1 VGFWRAVNLSQN
13 GFFRE
18 SFIDEM
24 AEVAGQD
31 PYRYRRE
38 LLRNNPRALAVLDE
52 VAARANWGKAPVGVH
67 QGIAIVEENNS
78 WCGEIVELSIDEGGN
93 PKVHR
98 VVAVLDSNFVVHP
111 DISIAQMEGAI
122 IQAISATL
130 TGEVI
135 FEKGRARQ
143 TNFHN
148 YPFMRMN
155 EVPKIEVHLRPSLGK
170 YGPVW
175 GGIGET
181 GVPPLAPAL
190 CNAIYSA
197 TGKRIR
203 ALPVKNHDLRRA

>member
-1 VGFWRAVNLSQN
+1 VNLSQN

-111 DISIAQMEGAI
+111 DISIAQMEGGIGYGLA
-122 IQAISATL
+122 AALWSEVTL
-130 TGEVI
+130 VQ
-135 FEKGRARQ
+135 GRVQQR
-143 TNFHN
+143 NFDD
-148 YPFMRMN
+148 YRPLRIDDMPT
-155 EVPKIEVHLRPSLGK
+155 VEVHIVPSGAAPT
-170 YGPVW
+170 GV
-175 GGIGET
+175 GEP
-181 GVPPLAPAL
+181 GVPPIAPAVA
-190 CNAIYSA
+190 NALFHL
-197 TGKRIR
+197 TGQRVR
-203 ALPVKNHDLRRA
+203 RLPFARLSPAGVITA

>member
-1 VGFWRAVNLSQN
+1 
-13 GFFRE
+13 
-18 SFIDEM
+18 M
-24 AEVAGQD
+24 
-31 PYRYRRE
+31 
-38 LLRNNPRALAVLDE
+38 
-52 VAARANWGKAPVGVH
+52 AARANWGKAPVGVH

-135 FEKGRARQ
+135 FEKGRAQQ